1 MKMVK
6 MFDWFEDIQPYL
18 NTLNIEYDLCDLEE
32 GIGNDT
38 AIHFWVTK
46 DKYNSDFRNILADY
60 FLSQDC
66 KEGETV
72 YIWVC
77 W

>member
-6 MFDWFEDIQPYL
+6 MFDWSEDIQPYL
-18 NTLNIEYDLCDLEE
+18 NTLNAGYDLCDLEE

-38 AIHFWVTK
+38 AVSFWVEK
-46 DKYNSDFRNILADY
+46 SEYNSDFRNALTDY
-60 FLSQDC
+60 FLNHGCEQ
-66 KEGETV
+66 GETV